1 MAFRDRMKR
10 NPYGSLIWRV
20 FIGAIGGLT
29 TLVGVIMLVAPGP
42 GILVLLTGLGI
53 LATEF
58 AWASSA
64 LLKTRE
70 MAKSATERV
79 GLPLWVKYALA
90 AGTSIIALISLA
102 VIFAK

>member
-10 NPYGSLIWRV
+10 NPYGSLVWRI

-29 TLVGVIMLVAPGP
+29 TFIGVIMLVAPGP
-42 GILVLLTGLGI
+42 GVLVLLTGLGI

-70 MAKSATERV
+70 MAKSASDRV
-79 GLPLWVKYALA
+79 GLPLWAKYAFA
-90 AGTSIIALISLA
+90 AGAAIIALISLA
-102 VIFAK
+102 IIFAK

>member
-1 MAFRDRMKR
+1 MKS
-10 NPYGSLIWRV
+10 NPYGSLIWRI
-20 FIGAIGGLT
+20 FIGVIGGLT
-29 TLVGVIMLVAPGP
+29 TLIGVVMLVAPGP

-70 MAKSATERV
+70 MARSATARV
-79 GLPLWVKYALA
+79 GLPLWLKYALA
-90 AGTSIIALISLA
+90 ALASIIALISLA
-102 VIFAK
+102 IVFAK